1 MVKVGLS
8 PPPTYPQLYF
18 LYKITKSLKNKK
30 TLLQLNI
37 NSLKYRKKL
46 KFPNNKINYHKN
58 PEYYVYTKYDNESHL
73 IQPYNKIILSLYN
86 IDNNKE
92 AKYSCMQ
99 IFNLF
104 NDYIINNDFIGAD
117 VCRKFIQLGTKTK
130 YNSDFL
136 EKLIIIN
143 NNDKYLEWINSFNWL
158 NNKPII
164 QKYILKKVNT
174 EV

>member
-1 MVKVGLS
+1 L
-8 PPPTYPQLYF
+8 
-18 LYKITKSLKNKK
+18 
-30 TLLQLNI
+30 
-37 NSLKYRKKL
+37 
-46 KFPNNKINYHKN
+46 
-58 PEYYVYTKYDNESHL
+58 
-73 IQPYNKIILSLYN
+73 
-86 IDNNKE
+86 
-92 AKYSCMQ
+92 Q

-104 NDYIINNDFIGAD
+104 NNYITNNDFIGAD
-117 VCRKFIQLGTKTK
+117 VCRKFIQLGTK

-158 NNKPII
+158 NNKHVI